1 MFPGVAEYGLSD
13 CVWIAAVLILRN
25 PMKSICVEYT
35 VHEDFN
41 RWYQCID
48 ASLEATTN
56 SKMRSYTMPELV
68 AME

>member
-1 MFPGVAEYGLSD
+1 
-13 CVWIAAVLILRN
+13 
-25 PMKSICVEYT
+25 MKSICVEYT

-48 ASLEATTN
+48 VSLEATTN

-68 AME
+68 AMEQLGHKMCVAECACSAVVGEFNC